1 MVKGETLRCEEV
13 WREISNYV
21 DDDVDASLRGR
32 MDEHFHGCAK
42 CASVLAGTR
51 NVVALYGDERMLEL
65 PAGFSQR
72 LEARLQQKLDQKLE
86 SAEKRK
92 RGAGARE
99 PRWSTWSAWML
110 PVGAVALFLCTLA
123 VVDQMTF
130 KHPAKSPMAEL
141 GHDIP
146 PDMVVVVSNGSKLFH
161 VPGCEFIHDKATERK
176 ITAKQAIH
184 DGYTPCPRCMRE
196 YLTTA
201 SFTEHAV
208 VEEDRADAGEDRAEE
223 SVRGR

>member
-1 MVKGETLRCEEV
+1 MVKGETLQCEEV

-21 DDDVDASLRGR
+21 EGEVESGLRAQL
-32 MDEHFHGCAK
+32 EAHVQGCAR

-51 NVVALYGDERMLEL
+51 NVVLLYGDERMMEV

-72 LEARLQQKLDQKLE
+72 LAARIEQKVEQGY
-86 SAEKRK
+86 EKQRAGS
-92 RGAGARE
+92 GAKPERRW
-99 PRWSTWSAWML
+99 PTWSTWML
-110 PVGAVALFLCTLA
+110 PVGAVALFVGTLA
-123 VVDQMTF
+123 LVNQVTY
-130 KHPAKSPMAEL
+130 KNPPRAPMAEL

-161 VPGCEFIHDKATERK
+161 VPGCEFIHDKASERK
-176 ITAKQAIH
+176 ITAKQAMQ

-201 SFTEHAV
+201 SLTERSV
-208 VEEDRADAGEDRAEE
+208 VEEDRADAEGEREEE
-223 SVRGR
+223 SDRGR

>member
-32 MDEHFHGCAK
+32 MDEHFHTCAK

-51 NVVALYGDERMLEL
+51 NVVTLYGDERMLEL

-86 SAEKRK
+86 SAQKGK

-130 KHPAKSPMAEL
+130 KNPPRSPMAEL

-201 SFTEHAV
+201 SLTEHAV
-208 VEEDRADAGEDRAEE
+208 VEEDRADSGEDRAEE